1 MGKMALKKEDE
12 ETLKKNVLHSAL
24 ESVVKVKW
32 ERENTDQFS
41 GK

>member
-1 MGKMALKKEDE
+1 MKNSFKETHFEKK
-12 ETLKKNVLHSAL
+12 VLHSAL